1 MRNCHNAALGRSRK
15 ESLRRKLEVSVSY
28 QCAYNPHLL
37 STFPI
42 SPSGCGRPPLA
53 ACFFTSTS
61 IEAFDDLNLW
71 FGSRPRHWR
80 FPSCCPCQPTTVA
93 AVMNS
98 GGSQT
103 FYLSRSEVS
112 ICHLAANFFFLI
124 GPYLVCDPPCSAF
137 SFHLAFKE
145 TMNSV
150 YKLNI
155 RSCPHW

>member
-1 MRNCHNAALGRSRK
+1 MRNCHNAALGRSQKAFEGSWRYRCRIK
-15 ESLRRKLEVSVSY
+15 
-28 QCAYNPHLL
+28 CAYNAHLL

-80 FPSCCPCQPTTVA
+80 FPSRCPCQPTTVA
-93 AVMNS
+93 AVMNPRRQS
-98 GGSQT
+98 NLLPFSV
-103 FYLSRSEVS
+103 RSL
-112 ICHLAANFFFLI
+112 HLPPRRELFFLI
-124 GPYLVCDPPCSAF
+124 GPYLVCDPPRSAF

-150 YKLNI
+150 Y
-155 RSCPHW
+155 